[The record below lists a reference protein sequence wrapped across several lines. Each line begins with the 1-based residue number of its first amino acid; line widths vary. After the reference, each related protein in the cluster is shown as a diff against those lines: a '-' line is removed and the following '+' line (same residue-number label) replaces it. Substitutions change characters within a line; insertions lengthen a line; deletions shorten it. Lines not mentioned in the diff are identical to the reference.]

1 MLMKKVAV
9 AIAIIGMS
17 SGAAAADQCP
27 EREPGQFYP
36 WQTSEIM
43 PGDEWA
49 ELHIDLDA
57 QGRPKNCR
65 VGKNRLKPETGFFM
79 CRAMMAQAKFEPVIK
94 DGVAVEGTVTRKF
107 FLNGRQHQRAEAAA
121 RKKFFKDNPNER
133 PSCYPD

>member
-1 MLMKKVAV
+1 MNRWAA
-9 AIAIIGMS
+9 AIAIIVLS
-17 SGAAAADQCP
+17 TEAAAAEQCP
-27 EREPGQFYP
+27 EREPGEFYP
-36 WQTSEIM
+36 WQTSEVM

-65 VGKNRLKPETGFFM
+65 VGKSKLKPETGFFM
-79 CRAMMAQAKFEPVIK
+79 CRAMMAQGNFEPVTK
-94 DGVAVEGTVTRKF
+94 DGVAVEGTVKRNF
-107 FLNGRQHQRAEAAA
+107 FLAGRQHRRVEQEA